1 MQKMMIREVKQN
13 NRKEFMENLG
23 ATALVILTY
32 AVAGFMAGIG
42 AGISIAIILM

>member
-1 MQKMMIREVKQN
+1 MQRIKEVKE
-13 NRKEFMENLG
+13 RKEFMENLG